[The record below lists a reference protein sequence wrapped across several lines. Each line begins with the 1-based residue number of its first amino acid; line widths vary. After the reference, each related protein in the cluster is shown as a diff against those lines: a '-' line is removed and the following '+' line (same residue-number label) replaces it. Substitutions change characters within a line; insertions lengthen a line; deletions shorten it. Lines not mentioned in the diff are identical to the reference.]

1 MGIGLNANVE
11 STFINNSINCDFKAT
26 SLKEEYGNDI
36 DLVDI
41 TDSIIN
47 KIEYYYYNLLRTG
60 KSTEIL
66 DRWKQ
71 QSDMFGRRA
80 VVYDGT
86 QKFSGKVIDLDNN
99 GSLIMRLDD
108 SSIKKIIYFNNVSFS

>member
-1 MGIGLNANVE
+1 LGIGLNANVE
-11 STFINNSINCDFKAT
+11 SSLINDSINGDFKAT
-26 SLKEEYGNDI
+26 SLKEEYGSDI

-60 KSTEIL
+60 KSMEIL
-66 DRWKQ
+66 NRWKQ
-71 QSDMFGRRA
+71 KSDIFERRA
-80 VVYDGT
+80 IVYDGT

-108 SSIKKIIYFNNVSFS
+108 SSIKKIIYYQNVSFS

>member
-11 STFINNSINCDFKAT
+11 SSLINNSINVDSKAT

-36 DLVDI
+36 DLVYIASSVVD
-41 TDSIIN
+41 
-47 KIEYYYYNLLRTG
+47 KIEYYYDNLLRPG
-60 KSTEIL
+60 KTMEIL

-71 QSDMFGRRA
+71 ESDMFGRRA
-80 VVYDGT
+80 IVYDGT
-86 QKFSGKVIDLDNN
+86 QKFGGEVIDLDNN

-108 SSIKKIIYFNNVSFS
+108 SSIKKIIYYSNVSFF